1 MTAAQIAPFPREHCQ
16 LERLDSV
23 LPELTAAFAATAAQ
37 HDRDA
42 TFPTANIDLLHR
54 HRLLALTAPKELGGL
69 AADLP
74 TALKVVRAVAKGEPA
89 TALVLV
95 MQYLH
100 LARILDSGWPTHLA
114 KRVVGDAVHRGA
126 LINSLRVEPD
136 HFWVNPAGVFFGHV
150 NVSSLLLV
158 NHDGEIV
165 HGSGRLNRAAFA
177 IHSELHKARPDV
189 IAAAHSHGLY
199 GKTWSTLGR
208 LLDPLT
214 QDSAAFYNDHV
225 LFDDYT
231 GVVLD
236 SSEGER
242 IAATLG
248 PKSAAILQNHGL
260 LTVGQ
265 SVDGAVWR
273 YIAFENAAH
282 AQLLA
287 EAAGTPKPLTH
298 EVATHTQGQ
307 VGRDAVSWFSF
318 QPLFDFIAREEPDLF
333 E

>member
-1 MTAAQIAPFPREHCQ
+1 MSLRLAAARPTLSNSGPTIVPRPPDPDWDGPVRRHDD
-16 LERLDSV
+16 LAVERLYRK
-23 LPELTAAFAATAAQ
+23 Q
-37 HDRDA
+37 R
-42 TFPTANIDLLHR
+42 
-54 HRLLALTAPKELGGL
+54 L
-69 AADLP
+69 AASFRLFARYGFDMGGAGHI
-74 TALKVVRAVAKGEPA
+74 TARDPE
-89 TALVLV
+89 
-95 MQYLH
+95 Q
-100 LARILDSGWPTHLA
+100 
-114 KRVVGDAVHRGA
+114 
-126 LINSLRVEPD
+126 PD

-287 EAAGTPKPLTH
+287 EAAGTPKPLSH